1 MFCKISESVVS
12 DHTGIRHKWYTGRW
26 SGTFF
31 FHNIWYNPS
40 HWLIFFKMVKPTN
53 QYIYIICVK
62 CIGIWL
68 CTMHSHN
75 FRFTEELLIAN
86 RSLGRL
92 LILREKNGESRPKSS
107 RTYMFVGWFW
117 CGLLWIWRKCLC
129 FWYYQNQS
137 KHVPHIMFLTFVYM
151 SCISCGF
158 WLFPIYGFVCKYGDI
173 NP

>member
-1 MFCKISESVVS
+1 MFCKISESVVF
-12 DHTGIRHKWYTGRW
+12 DHTEIRHKWYTGRW
-26 SGTFF
+26 FGTCFI

-40 HWLIFFKMVKPTN
+40 HLLIFFKMVKPTN
-53 QYIYIICVK
+53 QYIYMCKMYWHLIV
-62 CIGIWL
+62 
-68 CTMHSHN
+68 HN
-75 FRFTEELLIAN
+75 ALTQLQLIAN

-92 LILREKNGESRPKSS
+92 LILREKNGESRPESS
-107 RTYMFVGWFW
+107 RIDIFVGWFW
-117 CGLLWIWRKCLC
+117 CGLLWIWRKCVC

-158 WLFPIYGFVCKYGDI
+158 WLFPIYGFVWKYGDI